1 MTASHNSEFFQ
12 AFHAFTNFIVLDA
25 LNNLSLLQFT
35 VKGQM
40 KRRRH
45 NKFKWK
51 RGDNQNMDTT
61 PWFTAR
67 GQKF

>member
-12 AFHAFTNFIVLDA
+12 AFHAFTNFIELDA
-25 LNNLSLLQFT
+25 LNDLSLLQFT
-35 VKGQM
+35 VKGPM

-51 RGDNQNMDTT
+51 RGDFSGSKNERAKNKETEV
-61 PWFTAR
+61 
-67 GQKF
+67 